1 MYVEDGGVEVPCDGS
16 EVDSNTE
23 GNSVIT
29 LPRLGLGQ
37 RASLELFSP
46 LNLSR

>member
-1 MYVEDGGVEVPCDGS
+1 MEASGDGS

-29 LPRLGLGQ
+29 LSRLGLGQ
-37 RASLELFSP
+37 RVSLELFGP